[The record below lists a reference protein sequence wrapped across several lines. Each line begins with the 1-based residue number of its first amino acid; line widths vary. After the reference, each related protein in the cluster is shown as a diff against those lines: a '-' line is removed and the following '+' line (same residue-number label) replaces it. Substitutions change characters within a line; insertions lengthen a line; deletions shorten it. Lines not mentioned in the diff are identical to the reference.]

1 MAKFE
6 FVGLGRLMGQLTAL
20 QNPNVRPLLSKWE
33 TIIEEDNRRGVLS
46 GTDKD
51 GKPMRAVT
59 YRPIKSDKQ
68 KWSKRKEAKHARGVT
83 SAAADNL
90 TSGQYRR
97 LTGPPLAPRGASSR
111 VIKNLQTA
119 QGYDSSAGVH
129 FAEGAWPDVE
139 SKKGVPF
146 LEAHFDG
153 ADTGRCKLPQRDLR
167 GLRPWGRMQCLKAL
181 QEWGR
186 DLLRG
191 PFA

>member
-6 FVGLGRLMGQLTAL
+6 FVGLGRLMSGLSAL
-20 QNPNVRPLLSKWE
+20 QNPDPRPVLAKWQV
-33 TIIEEDNRRGVLS
+33 IIEQDNERGVLA

-51 GKPMRAVT
+51 GKPMRPVT

-68 KWSKRKEAKHARGVT
+68 KWTKKREAQHAKGVT
-83 SAAADNL
+83 SASGDNL

-97 LTGPPLAPRGASSR
+97 LTGPPLAPRGKSSR
-111 VIKNLQTA
+111 AIANLETG
-119 QGYDSSAGVH
+119 QGYDSSAGV
-129 FAEGAWPDVE
+129 FYAEGAWKNVV

-146 LEAHFDG
+146 LEAHFTG

-191 PFA
+191 LWA